1 MTGHFFNRS
10 WTPRL
15 APIFMGRRLVAGLA
29 VCGLVWGCADAPPED
44 VALLARV
51 GDTEITAEVLRS
63 FEAGFDKEEQRAR
76 HRANIETL
84 VDREVLLMEARA
96 RGLAQAGEVQ
106 AELAKREVKALA
118 DAMLRSQVEERSAA
132 TAEEIERAYAEQGW
146 GEKVVAIEM
155 YVLDKAQARQVLDL
169 LARGRDF
176 EDVGRQFAADPYY
189 KVLTGE
195 TKRMAYSPFDK
206 PTPVVEAVFG
216 LAQRAVTEPIPLH
229 QGYIIAQ
236 VVERRQVALVEVED
250 GIRAAVEEEKRKQLR
265 QSYLRHLKWDLGT
278 QYNEEGMQLAVEVLQ
293 GAVVRQI
300 MSEAQLRTPVYAFE
314 GFEMDVEEVVQAVRP
329 SGGLWPGSSADAVN
343 QKLAEDHFPNKI
355 MAHDARRKGLD
366 QSEVFLQSRV
376 TALDNLMLIK
386 LRRLVLAETPAPE
399 ELELAAFYEA
409 NKHRFRSAAWAQL
422 LEILVED
429 PAKARDLKAQI
440 EGGVDMVEL
449 SVGHTERHKA
459 EQGVIY
465 VSQSQVPLFGETW
478 MNAVMNAELHQLKGP
493 IQTKGGY
500 SLFKVVERYD
510 AVYHDLDNE
519 RVRNSVTRDVR
530 EKKERHHFNDQLQ
543 AFRDKF
549 ADRITVFEEH
559 LEHYADASAPAEQ

>member
-1 MTGHFFNRS
+1 MTGHLFTRS

-15 APIFMGRRLVAGLA
+15 APIFVEKCLFIRLAA
-29 VCGLVWGCADAPPED
+29 CGLLWGCADAPPDD
-44 VALLARV
+44 VGLLARV
-51 GDTEITAEVLRS
+51 GDAAITAGELRA
-63 FEAGFDKEEQRAR
+63 FEAGFDKEEQRSR
-76 HRANIETL
+76 HRANLETL

-96 RGLAQAGEVQ
+96 RRLVQDGEVQ
-106 AELAKREVKALA
+106 VELEERESKALA
-118 DAMLRSQVEERSAA
+118 DAMLRSQVQERSAA
-132 TAEEIERAYAEQGW
+132 TLEEIERAYAEQGW
-146 GEKVVAIEM
+146 GEKVVAVEI
-155 YVLDKAQARQVLDL
+155 YVLDMEQARQVLDL
-169 LARGRDF
+169 LARGHDF
-176 EDVGRQFAADPYY
+176 DDVGRQFAADPYY

-195 TKRMAYSPFDK
+195 TRRMTYSPFDK

-216 LAQRAVTEPIPLH
+216 LAEGGVTEPIPLH
-229 QGYIIAQ
+229 QGYVIAE
-236 VVERRQVALVEVED
+236 VAERRQVELVEVED
-250 GIRAAVEEEKRKQLR
+250 GIRVAVEEEKRKQLR

-278 QYNEEGMQLAVEVLQ
+278 QYNGEGMQLAVEVLQ
-293 GAVVRQI
+293 GAVVRQT
-300 MSEAQLRTPVYAFE
+300 MSEAQRKTPVYTFE

-329 SGGLWPGSSADAVN
+329 SGSLWPGASADAVN

-366 QSEVFLQSRV
+366 QSEAFLQSRV

-386 LRRLVLAETPAPE
+386 LRRLILAETSAPE
-399 ELELAAFYEA
+399 EPELAAFYEA

-440 EGGVDMVEL
+440 EGGADMVGL
-449 SVGHTERHKA
+449 SVSHTERSKA
-459 EQGVIY
+459 GQGVIY
-465 VSQSQVPLFGETW
+465 VSQSQAPLFGETW
-478 MNAVMNAELHQLKGP
+478 MNAVMNAELNQLKGP
-493 IQTKGGY
+493 VQTKGGY

-510 AVYHDLDNE
+510 EVYHGLDNE

-530 EKKERHHFNDQLQ
+530 EKKERHHFNDQMQ

-559 LEHYADASAPAEQ
+559 LEHYADAPAPAGE